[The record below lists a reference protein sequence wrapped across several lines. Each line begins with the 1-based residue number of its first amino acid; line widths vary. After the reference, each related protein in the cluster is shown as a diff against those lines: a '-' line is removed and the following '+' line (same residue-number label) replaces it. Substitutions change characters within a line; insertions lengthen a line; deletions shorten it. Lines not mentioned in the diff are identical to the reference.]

1 MIAPE
6 RGADTGVLPP
16 IIVIALLQ
24 QISREMET
32 HSALDKPRRRRF

>member
-1 MIAPE
+1 
-6 RGADTGVLPP
+6 VLPP
-16 IIVIALLQ
+16 IIVIALLE